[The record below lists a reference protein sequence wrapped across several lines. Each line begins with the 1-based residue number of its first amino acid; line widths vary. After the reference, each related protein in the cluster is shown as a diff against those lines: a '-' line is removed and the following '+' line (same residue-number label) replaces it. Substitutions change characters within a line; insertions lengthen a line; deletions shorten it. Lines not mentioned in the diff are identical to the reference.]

1 MITCISRYYPRSY
14 PEFLIYLGNIG
25 FYLFNYELFFNFP
38 PPCPP
43 PLPFFVS
50 QVPNVFCNMFP
61 IAPDFIP
68 YPLP

>member
-1 MITCISRYYPRSY
+1 
-14 PEFLIYLGNIG
+14 
-25 FYLFNYELFFNFP
+25 LFNYELFFNFP